1 MKTYTR
7 CKAIAGSLSGFNED
21 DPRDFVSTPAGVF
34 LRRFLIMAQIQVNET
49 QIVSGTE
56 IMRGVDHTRQIAV
69 SIPRFAS
76 RPDITISIYSD
87 DNMPP
92 AIGSDENANPGTMFA
107 PWAIEYRPED
117 GIDGMDRI
125 VVSAA
130 NTQDGM
136 ATPVRVMCSYIVMG
150 EIAKI

>member
-1 MKTYTR
+1 
-7 CKAIAGSLSGFNED
+7 
-21 DPRDFVSTPAGVF
+21 
-34 LRRFLIMAQIQVNET
+34 MAQILINEI
-49 QIVSGTE
+49 QIISGTE
-56 IMRGVDHTRQIAV
+56 IMIGEDHTRQIDV

-92 AIGSDENANPGTMFA
+92 AISSDENANPGTIFA

-117 GIDGMDRI
+117 GVDGMDRI

-130 NTQDGM
+130 NTQDGV

-150 EIAKI
+150 EIAKIT